1 MRSKS
6 ILCLVLLVFS
16 VLLSCKKE
24 TKQIEDNKESV
35 TKDTT
40 AFKMYNMAPMASLME
55 EMYAQGVF
63 LKAEIEQGKKELGA
77 LPDKHRDILTAK
89 MTDPSDR
96 DMFFTEQ
103 AEQYLKLE
111 QILYQDNEGDK
122 VEQFN
127 EMINSCLT
135 CHQKKC
141 GGPIPRIKKLLI
153 Q

>member
-6 ILCLVLLVFS
+6 ILCLILLGFT
-16 VLLSCKKE
+16 VLLSCKNE
-24 TKQIEDNKESV
+24 IKQIEETKELMV
-35 TKDTT
+35 KDTL

-63 LKAEIEQGKKELGA
+63 LKAEIEQGNKELGS
-77 LPDKHRDILTAK
+77 LPEKHKDILTAK

-111 QILYQDNEGDK
+111 QTLYQENQGDK
-122 VEQFN
+122 IQQFN
-127 EMINSCLT
+127 DMINSCLA